1 MSILHIRQPLT
12 NCVGTAVKRNI
23 GDSCKFS
30 LGQNVLSSVTQKF
43 PYIHRGF
50 VIASLRQ
57 CLEIIQETFGSE
69 IFVI

>member
-1 MSILHIRQPLT
+1 MSILRIRQPLT

-23 GDSCKFS
+23 DDSYKFS
-30 LGQNVLSSVTQKF
+30 LGQDVLSGTQKF
-43 PYIHRGF
+43 PYIHWGF
-50 VIASLRQ
+50 VFASLRQ